1 MYSYSIEKA
10 KKIILKLYIIIGKS
24 IMKGRFINMK
34 LYTINELETVLHRKA
49 KTIKDYI
56 IFGGLEASN
65 INGRYLVSEE
75 DLKKFLEN
83 YKISN

>member
-34 LYTINELETVLHRKA
+34 LYTISELETVLHRKA
-49 KTIKDYI
+49 KTIKEYI
-56 IFGGLEASN
+56 N
-65 INGRYLVSEE
+65 YGR
-75 DLKKFLEN
+75 LKSK
-83 YKISN
+83 